1 MHAKSNK
8 APESGA
14 MPMSGFGTP
23 RFQGIPECQSLAG
36 GLRTSI

>member
-14 MPMSGFGTP
+14 MPMSAFGTP
-23 RFQGIPECQSLAG
+23 RSKGYPNVS
-36 GLRTSI
+36 R